1 MRHFLGYLSFV
12 ALSALLAGG
21 DSLVAAPPQSQ
32 GKTTKQ
38 GTSSKQTQTSRPSR
52 IQSTLN
58 RSQLRTVKP
67 AQRTINKLP
76 TQRNLLPGK
85 LPPYG
90 HSKPG
95 AGNNNR
101 HPDRRAT
108 PIPRPRPLPG
118 TLPGR
123 PPNYPGFPIP
133 PQTNPA
139 PKLPLPPQANIPS
152 HPIPNQPGE
161 ENNSEPAPGDEP
173 AEDSNRPPRPAH
185 LDPLPKLDDLG
196 KLLKKFHEQGNN
208 NRDPEQLDEA
218 RQMAVQCL
226 GLEPP
231 CFWWC
236 DFCCF
241 CWWDWCCCNPW
252 FWNCWDPCDC
262 DFIVCPRQV
271 VVVNGAE
278 QVYAEVSYYLGI
290 KGFQIPNMGFA
301 IQEVHTA
308 SPAKRAG
315 LAAGDILV
323 TVCGQPMD
331 SQGVMAAALQQYDGV
346 LDLVVLSGG
355 AAQPR
360 DVRVIAERVVST
372 SF

>member
-1 MRHFLGYLSFV
+1 M
-12 ALSALLAGG
+12 
-21 DSLVAAPPQSQ
+21 SL
-32 GKTTKQ
+32 
-38 GTSSKQTQTSRPSR
+38 
-52 IQSTLN
+52 
-58 RSQLRTVKP
+58 
-67 AQRTINKLP
+67 
-76 TQRNLLPGK
+76 
-85 LPPYG
+85 
-90 HSKPG
+90 
-95 AGNNNR
+95 
-101 HPDRRAT
+101 
-108 PIPRPRPLPG
+108 
-118 TLPGR
+118 
-123 PPNYPGFPIP
+123 
-133 PQTNPA
+133 
-139 PKLPLPPQANIPS
+139 
-152 HPIPNQPGE
+152 QPG
-161 ENNSEPAPGDEP
+161 
-173 AEDSNRPPRPAH
+173 PPRPAH
-185 LDPLPKLDDLG
+185 LEPLPKLDDIG

-218 RQMAVQCL
+218 RQIAVQCL

-301 IQEVHTA
+301 IQDVHTA

-331 SQGVMAAALQQYDGV
+331 SQGVMAAALQQYGGV